1 MKVAILARKESWHII
16 KLKKA
21 FKKFGIQCDHFSIDN
36 FEARIGQDL
45 SMASEGYDLKD
56 YQGVIVRA
64 IPEGSLEQIIF
75 RVDVLH
81 RLERAG
87 IQVINSPK
95 SIERTVDKFFTSS
108 LLKEAGIPTP
118 KTVVT
123 ERMDNAMEAF
133 IEMRD
138 VLVKPLFGSSGN
150 GIVRVADPDLAYR
163 VFKALKL
170 TRAVYYIQE
179 FIPHYNQDIR
189 AFVVGEKVVAAM
201 IRSADNWKTNIASG
215 GMAREIHLDAEEYEF
230 SIRAARAVETDYAGV
245 DIIRSEEGRYFVVEV
260 NSIPGWS
267 GLQKV
272 VSINIAEKIARHL
285 INKIEISI

>member
-1 MKVAILARKESWHII
+1 MRVAILARKEGWHII

-21 FKKFGIQCDHFSIDN
+21 FKKFRIHCDHFSIDK

-45 SMASEGYDLKD
+45 AMASEGYDLKD

-123 ERMDNAMEAF
+123 ERMDTAMEAF

-179 FIPHYNQDIR
+179 FIPHNNQDIR

-201 IRSADNWKTNIASG
+201 TRSADNWKTNIASG
-215 GMAREIHLDAEEYEF
+215 GVAREIHMGAEEYEF
-230 SIRAARAVETDYAGV
+230 SIRAARAVEADYAGV

-285 INKIEISI
+285 INKIKISI